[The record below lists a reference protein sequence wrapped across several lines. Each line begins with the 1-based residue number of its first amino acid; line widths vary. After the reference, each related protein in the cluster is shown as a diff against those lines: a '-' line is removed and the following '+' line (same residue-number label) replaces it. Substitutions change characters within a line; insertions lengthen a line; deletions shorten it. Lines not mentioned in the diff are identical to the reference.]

1 MTQTLAIASQKGG
14 SGKTT
19 VAVNLAYAL
28 ASARW
33 NVLLIDA
40 DPQGGV
46 GASLS
51 QKARNASGFYD
62 FLTGKKSANQQSAG
76 PEDSPDMNQE
86 GEKLA
91 RQRSEVSAAAEPE
104 DSPNM
109 KQGAIDE
116 STGLD
121 RSGEVEAFILPT
133 RLPKFSIMPVG
144 SHSSD
149 DFFETI
155 PAERQLEMQL
165 HRFITLLKSVER
177 FDLIIFD
184 TPALT
189 CPITGPIASVCS
201 HLLLPQ
207 QAEPLSQRGISN
219 ALRFLAKI
227 REKGRTETK
236 LAGILLTMLDV
247 DDPDAHD
254 FEKEFR
260 MLLPCEFVL
269 ETVIPRDR
277 SFFRASRA
285 GAPIALLKR
294 GRNVGAK
301 SFEKLARELESR
313 LGLELQP
320 EKDDLIEEDDFTRLM
335 D

>member
-1 MTQTLAIASQKGG
+1 M
-14 SGKTT
+14 
-19 VAVNLAYAL
+19 
-28 ASARW
+28 
-33 NVLLIDA
+33 LLIDA

-62 FLTGKKSANQQSAG
+62 FLTGKKSANQQVAG
-76 PEDSPDMNQE
+76 PEDGPDMNQ
-86 GEKLA
+86 
-91 RQRSEVSAAAEPE
+91 
-104 DSPNM
+104 
-109 KQGAIDE
+109 QGAIDE
-116 STGLD
+116 STEVD
-121 RSGEVEAFILPT
+121 RSSEVEAFILPT
-133 RLPKFSIMPVG
+133 RLPEFSIMPVG
-144 SHSSD
+144 SHSTD
-149 DFFETI
+149 DFFKTI
-155 PAERQLEMQL
+155 PAERQLEMQF
-165 HRFITLLKSVER
+165 HRFVTLLKSVEK

-260 MLLPCEFVL
+260 MLLPGEFVL

-285 GAPIALLKR
+285 GTPIALLKR
-294 GRNVGAK
+294 GRNAGAK
-301 SFEKLARELESR
+301 SFEKLARELEPR

-320 EKDDLIEEDDFTRLM
+320 ENDDPLEEDDFTRLM